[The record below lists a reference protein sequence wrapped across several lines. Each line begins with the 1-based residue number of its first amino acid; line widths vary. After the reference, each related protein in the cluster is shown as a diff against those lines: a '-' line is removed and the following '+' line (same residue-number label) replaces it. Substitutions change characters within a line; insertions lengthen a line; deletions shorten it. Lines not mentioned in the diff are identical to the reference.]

1 MADDPAY
8 LLTAAA
14 VRERCHA
21 MLGLAEA
28 GALAH
33 FAVDLERLPAAAD
46 YVAEVIRRN
55 YLSLAISHHARWR
68 HFAAGGIDR
77 WSELENTLNIGDK
90 AERAR
95 ARIDLC
101 VVSVLLDAGAG
112 PDWRY
117 TEPGTGLEFA
127 RSEGLAIASLHAFAA
142 GLFSSNGVPQ
152 ADAEALSHINAT
164 ILGQAFQVH
173 SHTNPIA
180 ALEGRAALLRS
191 LAAALKACPD
201 LFGPGRPGYLFD
213 ALTRH
218 APLRAP
224 AILETL
230 LDGLGPIWPGRV
242 ALKGRNL
249 GDTWPHPAA
258 PGGLV
263 PFHKLS
269 QWLAYSLIEVFED
282 AGVPVE
288 DIGQLTGLPEY
299 RNGGLLLDTG
309 VLRLRDPAA
318 EQRPHLPGDQTIVE
332 WRALTVALLDRLAP
346 LIRQNLNCTEQ
357 DLPLSHILE
366 GGTWSAGRAIAAE
379 RREGGAPPLHV
390 ISDGTVF

>member
-1 MADDPAY
+1 MADEAGY

-21 MLGLAEA
+21 MLALAEA

-33 FAVDLERLPAAAD
+33 FAVDLERLPACAD
-46 YVAEVIRRN
+46 YVAGVIRRN
-55 YLSLAISHHARWR
+55 YPGLAIPHHARWR

-77 WSELENTLNIGDK
+77 WSELDGALADRDE

-95 ARIDLC
+95 TRIDLC

-117 TEPGTGLEFA
+117 TEPGTGLVLA
-127 RSEGLAIASLHAFAA
+127 RSEGLAIASLHAFGA
-142 GLFSSNGVPQ
+142 GLFSSTGTAQ
-152 ADAEALSHINAT
+152 ADAEALSHIGAT
-164 ILGQAFQVH
+164 ALGDAFQVDSH
-173 SHTNPIA
+173 SNPLA

-191 LAAALKACPD
+191 LGAVLQARPD

-213 ALTRH
+213 TLTRR

-224 AILETL
+224 AILEIL
-230 LDGLGPIWPGRV
+230 LDGFGPIWPGRV
-242 ALKGRNL
+242 TLEGRNL

-269 QWLAYSLIEVFED
+269 QWLAYSLIEVFEE

-288 DIGQLTGLPEY
+288 DVGQLTGLPEY
-299 RNGGLLLDTG
+299 RNGGLLLDMG

-318 EQRPHLPGDQTIVE
+318 EQRAHLPGDQTIVE

-346 LIRQNLNCTEQ
+346 LIRERLNRGEA
-357 DLPLSHILE
+357 DLPLSRILE
-366 GGTWSAGRAIAAE
+366 GGTWLAGRAIAAE
-379 RREGGAPPLHV
+379 RREGGPPSLHV

>member
-33 FAVDLERLPAAAD
+33 FAVDLDRLPAAAG
-46 YVAEVIRRN
+46 YVAETIRRN
-55 YLSLAISHHARWR
+55 YGSLAIPHHARWR

-77 WSELENTLNIGDK
+77 WSDIENALDLDDE

-95 ARIDLC
+95 IRIDLC

-117 TEPGTGLEFA
+117 AEPGTGLEFA

-142 GLFSSNGVPQ
+142 GLFSSNGAPQ

-164 ILGQAFQVH
+164 TLGQAFQVH

-191 LAAALKACPD
+191 LAAALKARPD

-213 ALTRH
+213 ALAQN

-224 AILETL
+224 DILETL
-230 LDGLGPIWPGRV
+230 LDGLGPIWPGRIT
-242 ALKGRNL
+242 LEGRNL

-269 QWLAYSLIEVFED
+269 QWLAYSLIEAFED

-288 DIGQLTGLPEY
+288 NIGQLTGLPEY

-318 EQRPHLPGDQTIVE
+318 KRRPHLPGDQTVVE

-346 LIRQNLNCTEQ
+346 LIRQNLNRTEQ
-357 DLPLSHILE
+357 DLPLSRILE

-379 RREGGAPPLHV
+379 RREGGPPPLHV